1 MLGIS
6 LKNDP
11 VCTDIDNQ
19 LIAMSSRGG
28 KAITLPEKPLHD
40 GYHRSLE
47 TVVDWLKEKLA

>member
-11 VCTDIDNQ
+11 VCTDFDNQ

-40 GYHRSLE
+40 GYHRALE